1 MKNLRSVIVFTFI
14 FFSISVFAQDD
25 SRNLLTWQVQKYDIT
40 ATLPQNDADRN
51 LSAKAVLNLK
61 NISTSAASSLTLR
74 ISQSA
79 TVSTITVNGA
89 AVDFS
94 KREEKINE
102 GNSVQKISIRV
113 PSVQPNGNLTATVD
127 YKLNVKEN
135 SGLNALSSAGS
146 QFLPLSFWYPTPT
159 SWYYARGGDF
169 APYSLK
175 VNSANGL
182 TVLAS
187 GDGERERFRSEIIR
201 STVFHRRQLG

>member
-1 MKNLRSVIVFTFI
+1 M
-14 FFSISVFAQDD
+14 
-25 SRNLLTWQVQKYDIT
+25 
-40 ATLPQNDADRN
+40 
-51 LSAKAVLNLK
+51 
-61 NISTSAASSLTLR
+61 TLR

-79 TVSTITVNGA
+79 TVSAITVNGA

-102 GNSVQKISIRV
+102 GNSLQKISIRI
-113 PSVQPNGNLTATVD
+113 PSVQPNTNLTATVD

-135 SGLNALSSAGS
+135 SGLNALSPAGS

-175 VNSANGL
+175 VTSANGL

-187 GDGERERFRSEIIR
+187 GAESAGGFDQKLSGQPFFIAGNWDKADFSGVSVYLPKGADAEAQKRAAELAALVSEAKNFHGESFGNCAGFSGKNSFRQ
-201 STVFHRRQLG
+201 TRRGIFKRRDDFC